1 MKTIGTEKLIRFS
14 KKNSQ
19 RGATMLEYIAMA
31 AMLLIFVWGA
41 ITALGGS
48 LSGFLTA
55 LNGWVTNRTGQIPQ

>member
-1 MKTIGTEKLIRFS
+1 
-14 KKNSQ
+14 
-19 RGATMLEYIAMA
+19 MLEYIAMA